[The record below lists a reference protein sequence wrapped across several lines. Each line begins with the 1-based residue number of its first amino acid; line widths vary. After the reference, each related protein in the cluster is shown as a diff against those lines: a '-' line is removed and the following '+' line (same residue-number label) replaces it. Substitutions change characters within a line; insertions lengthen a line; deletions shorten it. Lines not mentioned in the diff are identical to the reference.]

1 MCCRDILL
9 DFQVTS
15 TAVDKMD
22 LACFLEHD
30 EPRHF
35 IECYYDDDAHSLM
48 HANTWL
54 CVNLCYTPTGWV
66 ALSMSLTM
74 GHNDGNCPVHSVH
87 STDLLTE
94 TSKILAELKC
104 KTKAALFERYPV
116 PFAMYNLIG
125 YDVGDTSFLHR
136 IVWDPSRPDDFV
148 DILTEYIPA
157 EPASERILAL
167 SGVPPWKKPSMSRVM
182 LYLERFAPELFQTCK
197 DKFGVIEYERVPP
210 ALPAPSVAMPPRVQ
224 VAPWSVPRAVL
235 A

>member
-1 MCCRDILL
+1 MCGCRAIRL

-15 TAVDKMD
+15 TAVEKMH
-22 LACFLEHD
+22 LAFFINHD

-74 GHNDGNCPVHSVH
+74 EPKAGRCGAHSVH
-87 STDLLTE
+87 STDFLTE

-104 KTKAALFERYPV
+104 ETKAALFERYPV

-125 YDVGDTSFLHR
+125 YHVGDTTRLDR

-148 DILTEYIPA
+148 DILTQHI
-157 EPASERILAL
+157 PASERNRAL
-167 SGVPPWKKPSMSRVM
+167 RGVPPWKPPSMSRVM
-182 LYLERFAPELFQTCK
+182 MYLERFTPDLFRICK
-197 DKFGVIEYERVPP
+197 DKFGVIEYEHVPP
-210 ALPAPSVAMPPRVQ
+210 ALPAPSVEMPPRVQ
-224 VAPWSVPRAVL
+224 MAPWSVPRAVL